1 MEKRRFNK
9 GFTLIELIVT
19 IAILGILVL
28 IAAPKALGYV
38 AEAEEAKIK
47 HDVKVMEQEMELTS
61 LEIEMSGWQTNDKD
75 LSMLIIENKLFEKQG
90 VAETIDSGHVQ
101 RNGVLLESSVDNMFA
116 SAKDTSSELGMGGD
130 LIPISSEQSASLFSA
145 SASSFDIDEF
155 NISKTYK
162 IIPDEYKGEI
172 DTSLDGTFYTN
183 SEKKVYYEAGIASSS
198 EKEGTQSN
206 LDCEVAA
213 PDYDFE
219 MVGDFGTITK
229 WYGTELNLDI
239 PDSFLLEV
247 DGEEECVPV
256 TVIGKA
262 AFMNGQ
268 FKSVTIPT
276 SVRIIEEYA
285 FQNTKITSIVI
296 PPSVD
301 SVGEGAF
308 SGVEWSNSGSGS
320 GSGSGSS
327 SGDGVVILKRTE
339 EISIGN
345 GAFGQHT
352 PTYRAPSPTEAGVI
366 FHPGS
371 GTIVSGSPTRNSVT
385 VTVPSYISVG
395 GIEYPVK
402 TIKEGAYQGQGII
415 SVRLPSGLL
424 RIEDYAFAGNQ
435 LEGITIPKSVEHIG
449 NYAFAF
455 NEVEET
461 TTKEKKGT
469 IKFVN
474 IMGTEQFSKIDT
486 ATGNI
491 KENGRKVN
499 SIAGDN
505 YIGKVNLLSNIFV
518 TGIVGNIVFENNAP
532 STPTITMNPE
542 KTFVEVG
549 TSVKLT
555 ASGSVD
561 EDGDEITYE
570 WEGREKETNTY
581 KLGQNIVQV
590 RAVDSRGAV
599 SAWTAKSFFV
609 VDTRNEKGGMTLT
622 GPYSTIHEKGL
633 PNATITKFTFIVP
646 PVSGHNSYADYAKV
660 DGFNI
665 KTGAWEQVYRA
676 NDVRNGH
683 TATKSLTPG
692 VYSELK
698 MTYYTDHDCMYNK
711 SNITYAVDYYFT
723 ETE

>member
-1 MEKRRFNK
+1 MKKGQFNK

-28 IAAPKALGYV
+28 IAVPKTLGYV
-38 AEAEEAKIK
+38 AEAEETKIK
-47 HDVKVMEQEMELTS
+47 HDVKVMEQEMELAS
-61 LEIEMSGWQTNDKD
+61 LEIEMSTWPTNDKD
-75 LSMLIIENKLFEKQG
+75 LSRLIIENKLFEKQG
-90 VAETIDSGHVQ
+90 IAETIDSGHVQ
-101 RNGVLLESSVDNMFA
+101 KNGVFLENKVDKLFA
-116 SAKDTSSELGMGGD
+116 SGKDSNSKLGMGGD
-130 LIPISSEQSASLFSA
+130 LIPISSEQGVSVLAEANSG
-145 SASSFDIDEF
+145 FDMGEF
-155 NISKTYK
+155 NLSKTYK
-162 IIPDEYKGEI
+162 IIPDEYKGKI

-183 SEKKVYYEAGIASSS
+183 SEKKVYYEKDKAAASV
-198 EKEGTQSN
+198 KEGTKVN

-229 WYGTELNLDI
+229 WHGTELHLDI

-247 DGEEECVPV
+247 NGEEKCVPV
-256 TVIGKA
+256 TVIGRG
-262 AFMNGQ
+262 AFMNGK

-276 SVRIIEEYA
+276 SVKVIEEDA
-285 FQNTKITSIVI
+285 FKDTEIDSIVI

-301 SVGEGAF
+301 SVGAGAF
-308 SGVEWSNSGSGS
+308 SGVKFKDSN
-320 GSGSGSS
+320 SGSGSS
-327 SGDGVVILKRTE
+327 SGNGVVILKRAE
-339 EISIGN
+339 DISIGN
-345 GAFGQHT
+345 GAFGGHT
-352 PTYRAPSPTEAGVI
+352 PTYRAPSPTEADVI

-371 GTIVSGSPTRNSVT
+371 GTIVSGRPSGNSKT
-385 VTVPSYISVG
+385 VTVPSSISVG

-474 IMGTEQFSKIDT
+474 IMGKEQFPKIEKE
-486 ATGNI
+486 TGNI
-491 KENGRKVN
+491 KESGRKVN

-505 YIGKVNLLSNIFV
+505 FIGKVNLLSNIFV
-518 TGIVGNIVFENNAP
+518 TGIAGNIVFENNAP
-532 STPTITMNPE
+532 STPTITMNPD

-549 TSVKLT
+549 TAVKLT
-555 ASGSVD
+555 ASGSAD

-570 WEGREKETNTY
+570 WEGRDKETNTY
-581 KLGQNIVQV
+581 KLGQNVVQV

-609 VDTRNEKGGMTLT
+609 VDTKNEAGGMTLN

-633 PNATITKFTFIVP
+633 PGATITEFTFIVP
-646 PVSGHNSYADYAKV
+646 PVSGHFSNGDYSSV

-665 KTGAWEQVYRA
+665 KTGKWENVYRA
-676 NDVRNGH
+676 NGVTNGH
-683 TATKSLTPG
+683 TAIKTLTPG
-692 VYSELK
+692 LYSELK

-723 ETE
+723 ETN